1 MARMRPDRAGDVLK
15 DRREY
20 VLMDTVNLDRV
31 ESAPQ
36 ARPSAEPSL
45 GGGGPGEDIVDRFNR
60 LTDHPNSRRRGRWV
74 VVPLLVAGLAL
85 VTVPVV
91 FTTLRL
97 GATTQA
103 GWPVAAGGVV
113 VVGVIAAVARSGA
126 GRSGVGAGRW
136 AGPVAVGVG
145 VAVLLWAAVLAVWA
159 VLSP

>member
-1 MARMRPDRAGDVLK
+1 MQMTTVHLDRA
-15 DRREY
+15 
-20 VLMDTVNLDRV
+20 
-31 ESAPQ
+31 ESA
-36 ARPSAEPSL
+36 AGVRPAADDSSRR
-45 GGGGPGEDIVDRFNR
+45 GPGDDIVDRFNR
-60 LTDHPNSRRRGRWV
+60 LADQPGRRRRRWS
-74 VVPLLVAGLAL
+74 VVPLLAAGLAL

-91 FTTLRL
+91 FTTMRL

-126 GRSGVGAGRW
+126 SRSGVGAGRW